1 MIQGLS
7 IRCFGAW
14 RAFLPHPAIPLWLP
28 FSPDRILLATK
39 NSSVSLMRWL
49 WNTFLKGL
57 AAVLPV
63 ALTIYVVFWLARTA
77 ESILGGPLRALLP
90 AGYWPGLGL
99 TAAFVLI
106 ILVGVI
112 VDAYVVRRLFRFGE
126 SLLARIPI
134 VKTIFGALKDVSR
147 FLPAGGKARDLKR
160 VVLWRFGTARLI
172 GFVTEEHLNAR
183 LFGPGHED
191 VVAVYFP
198 MSYQIGGYTL
208 YLQKSELEETQLSVE
223 EAMRLVLIGGVSSQ
237 AAAQAAEARDG

>member
-1 MIQGLS
+1 
-7 IRCFGAW
+7 
-14 RAFLPHPAIPLWLP
+14 
-28 FSPDRILLATK
+28 
-39 NSSVSLMRWL
+39 MRWL

-63 ALTIYVVFWLARTA
+63 TLTIYVVFWLARTA

-90 AGYWPGLGL
+90 GGYWPGLGV

-183 LFGPGHED
+183 LFGHGHED
-191 VVAVYFP
+191 IVAVYFP

-208 YLQKSELEETQLSVE
+208 YLHKSELEETQLSVE

-237 AAAQAAEARDG
+237 AAVHAEDRVRR